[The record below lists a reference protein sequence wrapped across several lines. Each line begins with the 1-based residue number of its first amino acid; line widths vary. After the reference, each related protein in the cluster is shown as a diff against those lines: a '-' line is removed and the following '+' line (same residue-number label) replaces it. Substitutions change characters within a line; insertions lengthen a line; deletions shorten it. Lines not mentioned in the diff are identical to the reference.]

1 MEQISIGTLHELI
14 NRPEITDLIS
24 MTEDFQKKYED
35 NYRVQSRILENFNSI
50 VQFLIENPDK
60 PIDIFL
66 EKEPAQTTTFTA
78 PITAQTPPAAA
89 QLIQNAINQYTQPK
103 DMYLHINKDGFYLKD
118 KNSQWGVNRFEYFT
132 PAEGLKSSYNSLLK
146 AIFGYPNIYEQLY
159 PKLSENGQELFAKLK
174 AKYNTL
180 YFNQI
185 ENKWA
190 NYKIANLSED
200 EKKLLNFTTENAS
213 LTFHTRRSDVNIFIG
228 NEKSPKGTPRPIF
241 NHAIFDKRR
250 GDRDQFVYEKIF
262 IINHYDDIRRGFDMY
277 KAYELPKV
285 DSHLEFIIGV
295 NEMISKFVILKKL

>member
-1 MEQISIGTLHELI
+1 MISMEQISIGNLHELI
-14 NRPEITDLIS
+14 NRPEITELIS

-35 NYRVQSRILENFNSI
+35 NYCVQNRILENFNGI

-66 EKEPAQTTTFTA
+66 VNEPAQTTQFTA
-78 PITAQTPPAAA
+78 PITAQTPTAVT
-89 QLIQNAINQYTQPK
+89 QLIQNAI
-103 DMYLHINKDGFYLKD
+103 MYLHINKDGFYLKD

-132 PAEGLKSSYNSLLK
+132 PSEGLKSGYNSFLK
-146 AIFGYPNIYEQLY
+146 AIFGYPNVYEQLY
-159 PKLSENGQELFAKLK
+159 PKLSENGKELFSKLK
-174 AKYNTL
+174 VKYNSL

-190 NYKIANLSED
+190 NYKITNLSED
-200 EKKLLNFTTENAS
+200 EKKILNFSTENAS

-250 GDRDQFVYEKIF
+250 GDREQFVYEKIF
-262 IINHYDDIRRGFDMY
+262 IINHYGDIRRGFDMY
-277 KAYELPKV
+277 KTYELPKV